1 MGKLKSESQAEIDD
15 FLSDLSDDEIK
26 IFESLLGSQ
35 DDLGSM
41 FNAMRKMQSKKYST
55 GGFVD
60 PESPKAQMDKINIS
74 IILNMGKESE
84 MNPSDDGNQNI
95 M

>member
-1 MGKLKSESQAEIDD
+1 MGKLKSESQGEIDD
-15 FLSDLSDDEIK
+15 FLSNLSDDEIK

-55 GGFVD
+55 GGFVEPD
-60 PESPKAQMDKINIS
+60 GNSKINIS
-74 IILNMGKESE
+74 ITLNMGKGSE
-84 MNPSDDGNQNI
+84 MNPLDDGNQRDI